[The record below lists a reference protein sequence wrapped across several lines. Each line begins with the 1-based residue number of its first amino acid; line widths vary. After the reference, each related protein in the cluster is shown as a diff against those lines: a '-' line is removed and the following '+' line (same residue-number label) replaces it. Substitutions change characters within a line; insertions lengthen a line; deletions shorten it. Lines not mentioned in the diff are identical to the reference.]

1 MNFTLNQLLI
11 FVRVCEFGS
20 ITRASERLH
29 MTQPAVSIQL
39 KNFQA
44 QFDVPL
50 TETIGKKIHIS
61 EFGRMI
67 ETSARGIL
75 FEAERIRH
83 LSSEFKSEISGK
95 LHLTAVSTGKYV
107 IPFYVEQFLQH
118 YPRVE
123 IQIDVTNKNKV
134 VESLRSNTTDFG
146 WVSIVP
152 EKISVSK
159 IELLDNALYLV
170 CGKKFIGRDVKY
182 DKKFLENAPWI
193 YREEGSGTRQ
203 WMEGHISRRRFNIQ
217 RKIEL
222 TSNEAVKQAVIAGM
236 GISIMPLIGLKN
248 ELISGDLKIIP
259 SPGLP
264 LHSRWHLVWMKGKR
278 HSPAAEVFLRF
289 IEEKSTHIQN
299 QCFGWVKQYQIK

>member
-11 FVRVCEFGS
+11 FVRVCEVGS
-20 ITRASERLH
+20 ITKASESLH

-44 QFDVPL
+44 QFEVPL
-50 TETIGKKIHIS
+50 TETVGKKIHIT
-61 EFGRMI
+61 EFGRII
-67 ETSARGIL
+67 ESSARGIL
-75 FEAERIRH
+75 LEAERIGH
-83 LSSEFKSEISGK
+83 LSSQFKNEISGK

-134 VESLRSNTTDFG
+134 VDSLRANTTDFG

-152 EKISVSK
+152 EKIQLDK
-159 IELLDNALYLV
+159 IGLLENALYLV
-170 CGKKFIGRDVKY
+170 GGRKYSKREMKY
-182 DKKFLENAPWI
+182 DKKFLESTPWI
-193 YREEGSGTRQ
+193 FREEGSGTRQ
-203 WMEGHISRRRFNIQ
+203 WMESYIERRRIHID

-248 ELISGDLKIIP
+248 ELSSGDLKIIA

-278 HSPAAEVFLRF
+278 HSPAAEAFLNF
-289 IEEKSTHIQN
+289 IKEKAGLIQN
-299 QCFGWVKQYQIK
+299 QSFAWVKQYVSG